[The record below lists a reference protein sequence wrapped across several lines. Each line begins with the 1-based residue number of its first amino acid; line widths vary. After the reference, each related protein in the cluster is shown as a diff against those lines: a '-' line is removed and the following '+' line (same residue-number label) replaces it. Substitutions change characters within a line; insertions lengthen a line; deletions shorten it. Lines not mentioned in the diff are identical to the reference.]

1 MIVSATNEHSLEVVN
16 VIQQS
21 ILSCTLDHRDDATII
36 QHWLEN
42 KTEANIGEW
51 INNNICFLYC
61 FSGKVVGF
69 ICMSRHGN
77 LFLNYILPGFQN
89 QGIGEKLLKYLIE
102 YCKTN
107 HIQTIFL
114 ESTLTALNFYKKHNF
129 KVVDVVTENE
139 RIVAYEMLLHVKI

>member
-1 MIVSATNEHSLEVVN
+1 MIISATNEHSLEVVN
-16 VIQQS
+16 VIKQS

-36 QHWLEN
+36 HHWLEN
-42 KTEANIGEW
+42 KTEANVSEW
-51 INNNICFLYC
+51 IKNNICFLYY

-69 ICMSRHGN
+69 ICMSKHGN
-77 LFLNYILPGFQN
+77 LFLNYILPSFQN

-107 HIQTIFL
+107 RIQTISL
-114 ESTLTALNFYKKHNF
+114 ESTSTALNFYKKHNF